1 MNKSAKEREEKGFLT
16 EDGQPSQAEGMRETE
31 SQSMTVIRS
40 ILILP
45 SNVMETKTSV

>member
-1 MNKSAKEREEKGFLT
+1 MKEREEKGFVT
-16 EDGQPSQAEGMRETE
+16 EDGQPSQAEGMKESE
-31 SQSMTVIRS
+31 SQSMTAIRA